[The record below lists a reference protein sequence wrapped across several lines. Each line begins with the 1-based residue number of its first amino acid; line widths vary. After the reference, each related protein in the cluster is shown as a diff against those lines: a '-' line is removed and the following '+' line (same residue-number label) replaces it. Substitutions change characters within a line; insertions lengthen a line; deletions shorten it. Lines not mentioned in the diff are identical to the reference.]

1 LLQHFQ
7 NEDICG
13 IIRQYSYF
21 IFGGNDMGPFGG
33 EKRNLDELSV
43 PILYSRGIRH
53 HKKKEYTEAFAYFE
67 LYDER
72 KANSQ

>member
-1 LLQHFQ
+1 
-7 NEDICG
+7 
-13 IIRQYSYF
+13 
-21 IFGGNDMGPFGG
+21 MGPFGG